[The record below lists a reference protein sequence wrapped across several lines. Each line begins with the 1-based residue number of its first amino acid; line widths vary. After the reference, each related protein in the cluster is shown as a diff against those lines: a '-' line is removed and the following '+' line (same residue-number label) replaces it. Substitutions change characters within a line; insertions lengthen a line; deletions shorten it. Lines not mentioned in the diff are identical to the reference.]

1 MLFMHPR
8 RVRPRHTAIVCWL
21 DAAMIKAAACC
32 LAAAVSRGQKRR
44 RRRPREEAARGCLR
58 LKQPFWKQSLCRS
71 RAQTRQVSTT
81 TPEPS
86 ARSQK
91 LGGLSSAIIIRGTIM
106 IQQQLND
113 AVAIDTAFKSENINQ
128 LTEIEKSLASSPHI
142 RQSYSSGDDTLNKA
156 DHAARRF
163 KDAES
168 RTVAIRIIRHLA
180 NHRFTVH
187 NTRFVLAAVA
197 GTCKKAAASRTRS
210 RCLSSWAT
218 PLPGR
223 RPATSRSCAPSGIW
237 AAA

>member
-1 MLFMHPR
+1 
-8 RVRPRHTAIVCWL
+8 
-21 DAAMIKAAACC
+21 
-32 LAAAVSRGQKRR
+32 
-44 RRRPREEAARGCLR
+44 
-58 LKQPFWKQSLCRS
+58 
-71 RAQTRQVSTT
+71 
-81 TPEPS
+81 
-86 ARSQK
+86 
-91 LGGLSSAIIIRGTIM
+91 M

-156 DHAARRF
+156 VTQLPRF

-197 GTCKKAAASRTRS
+197 RHLQEGGSEQDALALLELLGDAIAGPPAGDVSQLRAFWHMGSGVMGATGFDLPADKVVRLASKVRS
-210 RCLSSWAT
+210 SLLVLCCRYF
-218 PLPGR
+218 
-223 RPATSRSCAPSGIW
+223 
-237 AAA
+237 

>member
-1 MLFMHPR
+1 
-8 RVRPRHTAIVCWL
+8 
-21 DAAMIKAAACC
+21 
-32 LAAAVSRGQKRR
+32 
-44 RRRPREEAARGCLR
+44 
-58 LKQPFWKQSLCRS
+58 
-71 RAQTRQVSTT
+71 
-81 TPEPS
+81 
-86 ARSQK
+86 
-91 LGGLSSAIIIRGTIM
+91 M

-156 DHAARRF
+156 VTQLPRF

-197 GTCKKAAASRTRS
+197 RH
-210 RCLSSWAT
+210 LQE
-218 PLPGR
+218 
-223 RPATSRSCAPSGIW
+223 GIDG
-237 AAA
+237 